1 MEKVVLKKI
10 VGRLLLIIGTIIK
23 WIPFSKMKEETAKEI
38 LKAKGYPFANLWDE
52 ISPLQNSQI
61 DLSLIIPVYNNEKY
75 IDKCLSSVLGQKTQY
90 AYEVIC
96 IDDGSKDRSL
106 KMLYQ
111 WQQKY
116 PEQLKVYSQENQGI
130 SKTRNR
136 GLTLSMGRYV
146 GFIDND
152 DTVSE
157 DYVETLLN
165 IAYKQNVEIVQTA
178 YKNVK
183 PNGKTIDIVSHGDH
197 VIDTSN
203 NEDVLKYTQ
212 GWIWGGIL
220 KREIFNHIRFPEGFW
235 YEDMITRMVIIRL
248 SKHIATVGKPMYFY
262 LIHDTNASKTVWKSS
277 NIKVVDE
284 LWLAIQL
291 SEYSR
296 TVLNLPVD
304 DVLYQVLVEEFTVML
319 WGRTKGMP
327 TKVRKAIFT
336 MASNYLYSLSYVG
349 NIKDCLYKKINNTL
363 LDRNFLLWNV
373 LCRAKSLISM

>member
-1 MEKVVLKKI
+1 MKNKIKKI
-10 VGRLLLIIGTIIK
+10 TGRLLMAFGDILN
-23 WIPFSKMKEETAKEI
+23 WVPFSKMKAEDAKEI
-38 LKAKGYPFANLWDE
+38 LKDKGYPFANLWNE
-52 ISPLQNSQI
+52 IRPLQKPQI

-90 AYEVIC
+90 IYEVIC

-106 KMLYQ
+106 EMLSQ
-111 WQQKY
+111 WQQKF

-136 GLTLSMGRYV
+136 GLTLSIGRYV

-165 IAYKQNVEIVQTA
+165 TAYKQNVDIVQTA
-178 YKNVK
+178 YEKVR
-183 PNGKTIDIVSHGDH
+183 PNGEIIGVVSHGDH
-197 VIDTSN
+197 IIDTSSD
-203 NEDVLKYTQ
+203 EEVLKYTQ

-220 KREIFNHIRFPEGFW
+220 KRDIFNNVLFPEGFW
-235 YEDMITRMVIIRL
+235 YEDMITRLLVIRL
-248 SKHIATVGKPMYFY
+248 AKRIATIGKPMYFY
-262 LIHDTNASKTVWKSS
+262 LIHDTNASKTVWKST

-296 TVLNLPVD
+296 SSLKMPVD
-304 DVLYQVLVEEFTVML
+304 EILYQVLVEEFTVML

-327 TKVRKAIFT
+327 LKIRKAIFS
-336 MASNYLYSLSYVG
+336 MASNYLQSLGYTSR
-349 NIKDCLYKKINNTL
+349 ITDRLYMKIDKSL
-363 LDRNFLLWNV
+363 LDGNFTLWNV
-373 LCRAKSLISM
+373 LCRSKCLIG